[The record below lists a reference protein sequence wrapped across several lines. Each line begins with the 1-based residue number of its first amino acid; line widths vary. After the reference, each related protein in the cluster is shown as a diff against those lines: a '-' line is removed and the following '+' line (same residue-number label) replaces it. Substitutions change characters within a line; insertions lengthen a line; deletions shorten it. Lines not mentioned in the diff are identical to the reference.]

1 MVQIHPQRQKKM
13 NKYQSEVI
21 EKVIAAKK
29 HLKDSEEE
37 LENAFK
43 DEFQTLVKEK
53 NTSGLFDLM
62 NQLPESV
69 LRFRVFSVITSISR
83 NNSV

>member
-1 MVQIHPQRQKKM
+1 M
-13 NKYQSEVI
+13 NKHQSETV

-43 DEFQTLVKEK
+43 EQFQNLIKQR
-53 NTSGLFDLM
+53 NISGLFDLM

-69 LRFRVFSVITSISR
+69 LRFRVFMTITSIRR
-83 NNSV
+83 NNVSKCFQ